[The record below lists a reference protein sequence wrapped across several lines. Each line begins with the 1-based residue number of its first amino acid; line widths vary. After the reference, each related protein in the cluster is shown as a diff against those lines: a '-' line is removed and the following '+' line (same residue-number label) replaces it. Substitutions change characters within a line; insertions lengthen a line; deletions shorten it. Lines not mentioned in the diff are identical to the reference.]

1 MKRIH
6 ILFIGVLFLTVL
18 TSCKQSISDEYEY
31 LAIVPELSVTTTS
44 LSIQGTGG
52 SQSVSV
58 QSNACWKASTHD
70 SWLHVD
76 NTSHKGS
83 ASVQVSADANDKLTE
98 RTGSVTIS
106 DGINSAIISVT
117 QAAGLAKSFTVGT
130 LTISSITK
138 TSADCSFTYSSENAT
153 ISEYGVCYSTSVSSP
168 TVDGANC
175 SSVSKSST
183 SASGTAS
190 LSLEDLTEKTTYYVR
205 PYVRHSEGVV
215 YGDPIQFKTAG
226 AHAPGE
232 DDNPT
237 PNYSPKT
244 FKTL

>member
-83 ASVQVSADANDKLTE
+83 ASVQVSADANEKLTE

-106 DGINSAIISVT
+106 DGINSATISVT
-117 QAAGLAKSFTVGT
+117 QAAGQAKNFTVGT
-130 LTISSITK
+130 LSVSSITNS
-138 TSADCSFTYSSENAT
+138 SAVCSFTYSSENAT
-153 ISEYGVCYSTSVSSP
+153 ISEYGVCYSTTANVP
-168 TVDGANC
+168 TIDGSDC
-175 SSVSKSST
+175 SSVSQSST
-183 SASGTAS
+183 SDSGTAT
-190 LSLEDLTEKTTYYVR
+190 LSLTDLNEKTTYYVR

-215 YGDPIQFKTAG
+215 YGDPVRFNTAG
-226 AHAPGE
+226 AHMPGE

-237 PNYSPKT
+237 PTYSPK
-244 FKTL
+244 KY